1 MVRHKSLVAGKY
13 GDGHHRQWQQPLVPW
28 MVVNVVDVEGCPG
41 HLLVV
46 GSALWVHNIPD
57 AVLMTLACSEHNMRG
72 KSVSNLENEVTE
84 GKGYQVGTGTLVQQ
98 LD

>member
-1 MVRHKSLVAGKY
+1 MAAVVGTV
-13 GDGHHRQWQQPLVPW
+13 DGSQHCQCRGLSWSF
-28 MVVNVVDVEGCPG
+28 
-41 HLLVV
+41 VV

-72 KSVSNLENEVTE
+72 KSVLNLENEVTE
-84 GKGYQVGTGTLVQQ
+84 GKNYQVGTGTLVQQ